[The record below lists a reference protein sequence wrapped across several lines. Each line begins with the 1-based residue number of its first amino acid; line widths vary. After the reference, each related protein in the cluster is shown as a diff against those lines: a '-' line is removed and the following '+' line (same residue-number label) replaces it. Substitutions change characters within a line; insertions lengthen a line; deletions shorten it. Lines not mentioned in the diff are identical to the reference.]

1 MWAARPNTRHDSGV
15 EAAVALDHA
24 VDAFDRVASGVV
36 GCPLRGAVG
45 VALVVVDLVD
55 AEGDHPIAAVFAVGH
70 RGDRLVGVYAP
81 GEEPTVRRRPPPG
94 ALAFVFVPRFLQS
107 AFKQGLSER
116 DIQYALDNP
125 LEAEGITTRRG
136 NPGLS
141 VEGLSASGLPIQV
154 LGEYDPVTGDLV
166 VYHAHRL

>member
-1 MWAARPNTRHDSGV
+1 MGGGAEHATGFGV
-15 EAAVALDHA
+15 EAAVALDHP
-24 VDAFDRVASGVV
+24 VDAFDGVASGVV
-36 GCPLRGAVG
+36 GCPVGGAVS
-45 VALVVVDLVD
+45 VALVVVQLVD
-55 AEGDHPIAAVFAVGH
+55 LEGDHAVAAVFGVGNSDD
-70 RGDRLVGVYAP
+70 GLVRVYAP

-94 ALAFVFVPRFLQS
+94 
-107 AFKQGLSER
+107 